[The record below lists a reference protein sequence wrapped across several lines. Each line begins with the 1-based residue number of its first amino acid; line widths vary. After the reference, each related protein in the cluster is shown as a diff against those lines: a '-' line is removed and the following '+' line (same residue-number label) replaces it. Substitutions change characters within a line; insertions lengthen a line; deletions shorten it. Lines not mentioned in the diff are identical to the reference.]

1 MKNAQEI
8 INYIH
13 TIIYQT
19 YKHRTI
25 DDICTEEAIDI
36 SNTNL
41 FLSINNMYQQQ
52 ITHAL
57 LSNDDFLNIT
67 IKEIYHHSG
76 TDIFAL
82 DLLEACTTADEELTK
97 WIAILVTEEK
107 AIVNYAVCYETE
119 KVDSSIKGKKVRAL
133 VEELSWRFG
142 QTY

>member
-1 MKNAQEI
+1 MKNAQDI

-13 TIIYQT
+13 TLIFQT
-19 YKHRTI
+19 YRHRTI
-25 DDICTEEAIDI
+25 EDICTEEAIDI

-57 LSNDDFLNIT
+57 FSDDNFLNIT
-67 IKEIYHHSG
+67 IKEVYHHEG

-82 DLLEACTTADEELTK
+82 DLLEARTTADEELTK

-119 KVDSSIKGKKVRAL
+119 KVDSSIKNKKVRTL
-133 VEELSWRFG
+133 VEELSWRYS